1 MIIGNQEFDTKN
13 RCYIMAILNV
23 APDSFSDGGK
33 WATPEKALL
42 RVEELIKDGAD
53 IIDVG
58 GESTRPGY
66 SMISESEEID
76 RVAPVIEALSG
87 RFEIPISID
96 TYKSA
101 VAEVGLNAGAV
112 FINDI
117 RGLKYDP
124 KMAGLIGHTGAS
136 CCLMHNRENAD
147 YSDFMPDLLTGLLES
162 VELAKNAGIKDNKI
176 VLDPGVGFDK
186 TYEMDLE
193 VIYRLNMVVEL
204 GYPVLLGTS
213 RKRVIG
219 TTLGLPVDERVEG
232 TLATTVIGVM
242 RGCSFIRAH
251 DVKETKRAITMT
263 EAVLRGAERTR
274 NNEQ

>member
-1 MIIGNQEFDTKN
+1 VIIGNREFDTKN

-33 WATPEKALL
+33 WDTPEKALL

-76 RVAPVIEALSG
+76 RVAPVIEALSS
-87 RFEIPISID
+87 RFEVPISID

-101 VAEVGLNAGAV
+101 VAEVGLNAGAA

-124 KMAGLIGHTGAS
+124 KMAGLIGRSGAA
-136 CCLMHNRENAD
+136 CCLMHNRNNME
-147 YSDFMPDLLTGLLES
+147 YSDFMPDLLSDLSES
-162 VELAKNAGIKDNKI
+162 VELAKNAGIAADKI

-193 VIYRLNMVVEL
+193 VINRLNIVVEL
-204 GYPVLLGTS
+204 GYPVLLGAS
-213 RKRVIG
+213 RKRVVG
-219 TTLGLPVDERVEG
+219 AALGLPVEERVEG
-232 TLATTVIGVM
+232 SLATTVIGVM

-251 DVKETKRAITMT
+251 DVKETKRAIVMT